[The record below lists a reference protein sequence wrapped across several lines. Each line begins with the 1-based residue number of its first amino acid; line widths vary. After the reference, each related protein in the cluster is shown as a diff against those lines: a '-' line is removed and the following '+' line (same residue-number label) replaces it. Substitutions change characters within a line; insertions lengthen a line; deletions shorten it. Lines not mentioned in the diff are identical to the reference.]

1 MTQVRTDTVQTDR
14 DYLLAGDRAI
24 IQTYLQESVDRLELA
39 ARLVKLERESPL
51 PLHLLPEIE
60 KLLAE
65 TASTL
70 THTILQH
77 YLAQPAAK
85 GNLNRKD

>member
-1 MTQVRTDTVQTDR
+1 MQTDR
-14 DYLLAGDRAI
+14 DYLLTGDREI
-24 IQTYLQESVDRLELA
+24 IKTYLQESVDRLELA
-39 ARLVKLERESPL
+39 ARLVQLERESPL

-85 GNLNRKD
+85 GDLNRKD